1 MRKLKGRKG
10 EKGKL
15 RTMVRINEDLIKK
28 AIVSVL
34 EDVEEIAE
42 AFLCGSAL
50 GSCRLDS
57 LGGHPFQIVPLNIT
71 NCIFAFNVIKHR
83 RLI

>member
-1 MRKLKGRKG
+1 MASQFKKG
-10 EKGKL
+10 L
-15 RTMVRINEDLIKK
+15 VK
-28 AIVSVL
+28 A
-34 EDVEEIAE
+34 ER
-42 AFLCGSAL
+42 GSAL
-50 GSCRLDS
+50 GTCRLDS